1 MERNEELINICID
14 IFSDIGLI
22 NFANLLKRA
31 RDVKSKESFDAL
43 LEEESRWLNFETEKK
58 RRMVSFGDGSQ
69 FIAMRYHIVN
79 IHRTWRGDK
88 PALILN
94 SMADD
99 VTMKD
104 NPLKNVVLLYED
116 DRIRDRDYD
125 RLRMILG

>member
-31 RDVKSKESFDAL
+31 RDVKSEESFVAL

-58 RRMVSFGDGSQ
+58 RRMVEFGDESR

-79 IHRTWRGDK
+79 VYRTWQENR
-88 PALILN
+88 PVLILN
-94 SMADD
+94 SMAED

-116 DRIRDRDYD
+116 DRVRDRDYD